1 MSEKEPIGRLLY
13 EVLERGRRTPKFLVT
28 GGNIGDNVAEAL
40 AKKGHRVRV
49 LVRSM
54 RPDPRWNQLGIEQ
67 VAADLASVKSLAKA
81 FEGVDR
87 LFSLTPFVENFVR
100 FGENTIE
107 AAEKAGV
114 SYIVRSSF
122 MGASAT
128 GITMGQWHRQVEK
141 AVEASGI
148 PYTILQPNTFM
159 QSYLMHAQSIR
170 ASNVFYLP
178 QGDGKVSL
186 VDVRDIAAVATACL
200 TEPGHA
206 GKTYVL
212 TGSEALSNAEIARRM
227 STLLGRRITYCD
239 LTARK
244 AEESMTAARFPGWMI
259 RSLLELFEWCK
270 TGHAEMVSN
279 AVEPLLQRKPLSFD
293 QFLAENSAAFSRDRE
308 FARVSG

>member
-13 EVLERGRRTPKFLVT
+13 EVLEEARRTPKFLVI
-28 GGNIGDNVAEAL
+28 GGNIGDHVAEAL
-40 AKKGHRVRV
+40 AKNGNRVRV

-54 RPDPRWNQLGIEQ
+54 KPDPRWSQLGIEQ
-67 VAADLASVKSLAKA
+67 VTGDLASLKSLAKA

-87 LFSLTPFVENFVR
+87 FFSVTPFVENFVS

-122 MGASAT
+122 MGASDT
-128 GITMGQWHRQVEK
+128 GITMGRWHRHVEQ
-141 AVEASGI
+141 AVERSGI
-148 PYTILQPNTFM
+148 PYTVLQPNTFM

-170 ASNVFYLP
+170 ESNVFYLP

-206 GKTYVL
+206 GKTYL
-212 TGSEALSNAEIARRM
+212 ITGSEALSNAEIARRM
-227 STLLGRRITYCD
+227 SVLLGRRITYCD
-239 LTARK
+239 LSASK

-270 TGHAEMVSN
+270 VGQAEGISN
-279 AVEPLLQRKPLSFD
+279 SVEQVLQRRPLCFD
-293 QFLAENSAAFSRDRE
+293 QFLSENIAAFCRDRDV
-308 FARVSG
+308 ARVSG

>member
-13 EVLERGRRTPKFLVT
+13 EVLEKARLTPKFLVT
-28 GGNIGDNVAEAL
+28 GGNIGDHVAETL
-40 AKKGHRVRV
+40 AKKGYRVRV

-54 RPDPRWNQLGIEQ
+54 KPDPHWSQLGIEQ
-67 VAADLASVKSLAKA
+67 VAGDLANVKSLAKA

-87 LFSLTPFVENFVR
+87 FFSLTPFVENFVR
-100 FGENTIE
+100 FGENTIA

-122 MGASAT
+122 MGASDT
-128 GITMGQWHRQVEK
+128 GITMGRWHRQVEK
-141 AVEASGI
+141 AVEASGV

-170 ASNVFYLP
+170 ESNVFYLP

-206 GKTYVL
+206 GKAYVI
-212 TGSEALSNAEIARRM
+212 TGSEALSNPEIARRM
-227 STLLGRRITYCD
+227 STALRRRITYCD
-239 LTARK
+239 LSAGK

-270 TGHAEMVSN
+270 TGQAEVVSN
-279 AVEPLLQRKPLSFD
+279 AIEQLLQRNPLSFD
-293 QFLAENSAAFSRDRE
+293 QFLSENSAAFSRDRDL
-308 FARVSG
+308 ARASG

>member
-13 EVLERGRRTPKFLVT
+13 EVLEKARRTPMFLVT
-28 GGNIGDNVAEAL
+28 GGNIGDHVAETL

-54 RPDPRWNQLGIEQ
+54 KPDPRWTQLGIEQ
-67 VAADLASVKSLAKA
+67 VASDLANVKSLAKA
-81 FEGVDR
+81 FYGIDR
-87 LFSLTPFVENFVR
+87 FFSLTPLVENFVR

-122 MGASAT
+122 IGASAA
-128 GITMGQWHRQVEK
+128 GITLGRWHRQVEQ
-141 AVEASGI
+141 AVENSGI

-178 QGDGKVSL
+178 QGEGKVSL
-186 VDVRDIAAVATACL
+186 VDVRDIAAAATACL

-206 GKTYVL
+206 GKTYVI
-212 TGSEALSNAEIARRM
+212 TGGEALSNAEIARRM
-227 STLLGRRITYCD
+227 GTLLGRKITYCD

-244 AEESMTAARFPGWMI
+244 AEESMTAAMFPVWMI

-270 TGHAEMVSN
+270 GGHAEGVSN
-279 AVEPLLQRKPLSFD
+279 AVEQLLARKPLCFD
-293 QFLAENSAAFSRDRE
+293 QFLSENTAALSRDRDV
-308 FARVSG
+308 ARVSG